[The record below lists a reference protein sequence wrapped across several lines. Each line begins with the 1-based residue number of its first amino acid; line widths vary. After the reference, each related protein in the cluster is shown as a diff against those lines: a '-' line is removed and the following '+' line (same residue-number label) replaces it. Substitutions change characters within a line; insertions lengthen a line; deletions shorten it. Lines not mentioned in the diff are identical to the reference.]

1 MIIISWNY
9 QVLGN
14 PQAVWDLCRLVKEKK
29 PHLVFL
35 METKLQAHRMEKIR
49 LCIGFESVLVINS
62 VGRREGLALL
72 WSSEV
77 EVDI

>member
-1 MIIISWNY
+1 LELSGAWEPPSS
-9 QVLGN
+9 LG
-14 PQAVWDLCRLVKEKK
+14 PLSFGKGKET
-29 PHLVFL
+29 HLVFL
-35 METKLQAHRMEKIR
+35 METKLQAHQMEKIR
-49 LCIGFESVLVINS
+49 LCIGFENVLVINS